1 MPPMMPMRTS
11 RTKDAL
17 RKGLL
22 VKNSFQET
30 EMFHAIVQCCTFML
44 TKSIKD
50 AASEILFE
58 LVVGG
63 KILLKH
69 FQR

>member
-1 MPPMMPMRTS
+1 
-11 RTKDAL
+11 
-17 RKGLL
+17 
-22 VKNSFQET
+22 
-30 EMFHAIVQCCTFML
+30 MFHAIVQCCTFML

-63 KILLKH
+63 KILKDNDERTLQTFPKAKRTRELSFTYH
-69 FQR
+69 SNFD